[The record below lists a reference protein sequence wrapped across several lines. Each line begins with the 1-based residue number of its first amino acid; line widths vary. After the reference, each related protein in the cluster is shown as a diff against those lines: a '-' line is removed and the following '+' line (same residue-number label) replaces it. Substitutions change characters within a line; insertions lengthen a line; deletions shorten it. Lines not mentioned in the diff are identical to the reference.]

1 MLDTSVPERVQ
12 SPDISSQKESSGHMV
27 QTDRQRSFA
36 AIAIRGDGTRV
47 SVRLSQ
53 PVAVSLLGKLEGV
66 VLELIGLIA
75 GSRWE
80 SGDRRR

>member
-1 MLDTSVPERVQ
+1 M
-12 SPDISSQKESSGHMV
+12 G
-27 QTDRQRSFA
+27 QTNRQRSFA

-53 PVAVSLLGKLEGV
+53 PVAVSLLGKFEAV
-66 VLELIGLIA
+66 VLELIGLITS
-75 GSRWE
+75 SRWE

>member
-1 MLDTSVPERVQ
+1 
-12 SPDISSQKESSGHMV
+12 MV

-53 PVAVSLLGKLEGV
+53 PVAVSLLGKLEAV